1 MTFMKNR
8 RNVASEK
15 PHFGILA
22 GMPKCSFSDAT
33 FRRFLRKIADAG
45 FGI

>member
-1 MTFMKNR
+1 MTFMKKR
-8 RNVASEK
+8 RNVASEM
-15 PHFGILA
+15 PHFGTLA
-22 GMPKCSFSDAT
+22 GTLKCGISDAT